1 MPSSYRE
8 LVVKG
13 DAKLLRGFLWG
24 YKATKHARSG
34 LLFCDD
40 YPIDTHHLRELLHLR
55 TGREHLICTEN
66 HRKSLVAALQR
77 AETLGFE
84 IISDQPIARS
94 SFEFKFDTFSE
105 KVARGLK
112 KIFRKLPKELSL
124 SDFQDKEDKRPGLAG
139 VEMYAPAHH
148 YHYHGGGT
156 VEGNLEKLLSL
167 HKKLAYHEFVE
178 VKDVTLEH

>member
-1 MPSSYRE
+1 MPTSYRE

-24 YKATKHARSG
+24 YRATKHARSG

-40 YPIDTHHLRELLHLR
+40 YPIDTHDLRELLHLQ
-55 TGREHLICTEN
+55 TGREHLICSEN
-66 HRKSLVAALQR
+66 HHKSLVAALKR
-77 AETLGFE
+77 AEALGFE

-105 KVARGLK
+105 KVAAGLK
-112 KIFRKLPKELSL
+112 RIFRKLSKELSL
-124 SDFQDKEDKRPGLAG
+124 SDFQEKEDKHPGMIG

-148 YHYHGGGT
+148 YRYHGVGT
-156 VEGNLEKLLSL
+156 VEGNLEKLQLL
-167 HKKLAYHEFVE
+167 H
-178 VKDVTLEH
+178 